1 MLLYNAP
8 KLDTSNVKSFQELGG
23 SPTAGDVAGA
33 QIDTFMYENLHDS
46 REQNINEEVWSEIVK
61 VRKLAPEIF
70 GPASVPQ
77 TNPNAP
83 KILQEAW
90 NETAQGTDA
99 SRASDWEGYIEPQV
113 EELKKRFPDAN
124 IRNRDEIDA
133 DIAAQAKVYRDT
145 FNKIYERADTFESFF
160 GVLGGGVVGAM
171 NDSINIMTLPLGA
184 TRVATGS
191 FLRSLATVVG
201 RNFAIGVGI
210 EAAIQPFVYDYKKE
224 IESPYDLYD
233 AVFAMGAAGA
243 GMGLLNGLGHSIGRG
258 WAKYR
263 GKVFDEMPDSYE
275 KRRALK
281 DLNEAFET
289 LQRAQNFSDQTG
301 AKTVAELEI
310 HLKALT
316 QAIIDV
322 KSGKPID
329 FEALAGSVDRQLME
343 NLELEFK
350 AAGSKVDAINKVR
363 DRLMGK
369 LDDDGL
375 TVQTTDG
382 NTLVLLDGEVVG
394 SFKLSEGKGTLRIND
409 SDLNYEGGRTTGLSA
424 SNTLESYLAIA
435 KANPGKKIISGNL
448 TEQSS
453 EIWKALFKDGRATR
467 SVDKSN
473 GGFKYE
479 MTPEARK
486 YLNDV
491 EASELDSLNFQLED
505 FTARLNDINLERL
518 ERLEL
523 KEQDT
528 NAAQMFAPD
537 GEAITSSARALEIE
551 QQVNNI
557 LAQLGAIDIKVKIH
571 EGNPEFGPDMRL
583 SREGDVDVSADSVLQ
598 FTPFKIAQDIAVAYA
613 KSKGINYTPPTKHV
627 VANPERGRLIAEE
640 FARMKHE
647 PGNKEVAA
655 AYDAMINETT
665 DQFKFILG
673 SGLKIE
679 FIRGDDPYVNGP
691 SDVINDI
698 KNNNHIWV
706 YSTRDGFGSNE
717 KFDPV
722 DNPLLKETEFEID
735 GVKLLANDVFRIVHD
750 YFGHVQTG
758 TTFRATGEE
767 NAWQSH
773 AAMYT
778 PLARRA
784 MTTETRGQN
793 SWVNYGPDGTINR
806 TATTGNTTFA
816 DQKIGLLPRWVSE
829 ENRVSASD
837 RKIRYESD
845 RRNNQTGFEGAVDEQ
860 GRVQLIHYSR
870 ELISRTDPDRWGNG
884 LSRNVRSE
892 QNRRLSGAPGRTYFG
907 IEQATEN
914 GYKKELGLGDYRL
927 ETTIDGELI
936 YNPAKNPDGLWDSM
950 DIVSSE
956 RAIANAGYV
965 GYYVNS
971 KQLGKVVAVFD
982 EIEVAPAVPTNMR
995 FSLADGGVSTRMP
1008 GGVKATEDG
1017 LKTDLLV
1024 GAETDLA
1031 DPVTLAKNTAK
1042 IELYDGYVPQ
1052 GIDET
1057 PEQVATNF
1065 IAQLKDNLL
1074 WLHDQVPA
1082 KTRER
1087 SKKWYDGANK
1097 ITTMFAIR
1105 YGLTKE
1111 QSAGVLAALSPQK
1124 DWFMNASLG
1133 ERVMDIFTNHQNTA
1147 WSPEME
1153 FVATDP
1159 TLVGP
1164 KNKKYPAGILV
1175 RKEANIKL
1183 YEAIQGKQLNELSD
1197 NNEIAAWIRTFD
1209 EAHNDRS
1216 HRVVTPEG
1224 KFTEKV
1230 LTEKGK
1236 DAVTGWGSFSEI
1248 GKAVGIIRDG
1258 SAKNTSDQLGNYHK
1272 VRNFFNNILLP
1283 NSVNGHVTI
1292 DTHAVAADMLGPF
1305 SGKSTEVEHNFG
1317 TKASSSK
1324 TTGSKGTYGL
1334 HAEAYRQAAAERGI
1348 LPRQMQSITWEAAR
1362 GLFPKP
1368 WKTAENVQLIRD
1380 IWKRHKAGKITLD
1393 ETRQEILNAAGGIN
1407 EPAWVRSSGGLA
1419 DQEWVSSYK
1428 GDIPGNGL
1436 PRNRGLDS
1444 ASGRGVGDDAART
1457 PTDPDGGVR
1466 YSKDGQTIEAAIDPT
1481 TGELHINASA
1491 FRNEAHLMAVLREEV
1506 IGHYGLRKSL
1516 GNDFQGVIDDIKSSA
1531 TTNPELRQ
1539 MWIDL
1544 SGVDP
1549 QTKTV
1554 VNTSAPYRGMADDVI
1569 ADEIISKMAREEIS
1583 DTTWL
1588 ALKNII
1594 IKALRKIGLIKEDI
1608 TISEMKALVVRS
1620 EAALKKNLDNAR
1632 QATIT
1637 RTPDARPAA
1646 NPATP
1651 VTPETLATPL
1661 KNSDDD
1667 MSVEGVNA
1675 EVARILNDESIPDG
1689 LVFDSNGNSIN
1700 IRDALME
1707 VDNELAGIESI
1718 RVCML

>member
-23 SPTAGDVAGA
+23 SPTTGDVAGA

-61 VRKLAPEIF
+61 VRNLAPEIF

-133 DIAAQAKVYRDT
+133 DIAAQAKVTRDT
-145 FNKIYERADTFESFF
+145 FNKIYERADTFEAFW

-184 TRVATGS
+184 GRVATGS
-191 FLRSLATVVG
+191 FLRSLGIVVG
-201 RNFAIGVGI
+201 KNFAIGVGI

-243 GMGLLNGLGHSIGRG
+243 GMGLLNGLGHTIGRG
-258 WAKYR
+258 IRTLTNK
-263 GKVFDEMPDSYE
+263 GKIPDTPNNRAMLRQFE
-275 KRRALK
+275 KILA
-281 DLNEAFET
+281 A
-289 LQRAQNFSDQTG
+289 QRFADQSG

-316 QAIIDV
+316 QAMIDV
-322 KSGKPID
+322 RAGKPID
-329 FEALAGSVDRQLME
+329 FEALAGAVDRQLME

-350 AAGSKVDAINKVR
+350 AAGTKVDAINKVR

-382 NTLVLLDGEVVG
+382 NTFVLLDGEVVG
-394 SFKLSEGKGTLRIND
+394 SFKLSEGKGTLKIND

-435 KANPGKKIISGNL
+435 KAHPGKKIISGKL
-448 TEQSS
+448 TEQSA

-486 YLNDV
+486 YLNDA
-491 EASELDSLNFQLED
+491 EAIELDSLNFQLED

-537 GEAITSSARALEIE
+537 GESIPSSARALEIE
-551 QQVNNI
+551 QQVNQM
-557 LAQLGAIDIKVKIH
+557 LAQLGALDIRVRIH
-571 EGNPEFGPDMRL
+571 EGNPELD
-583 SREGDVDVSADSVLQ
+583 GDL
-598 FTPFKIAQDIAVAYA
+598 
-613 KSKGINYTPPTKHV
+613 
-627 VANPERGRLIAEE
+627 
-640 FARMKHE
+640 
-647 PGNKEVAA
+647 
-655 AYDAMINETT
+655 
-665 DQFKFILG
+665 
-673 SGLKIE
+673 
-679 FIRGDDPYVNGP
+679 
-691 SDVINDI
+691 
-698 KNNNHIWV
+698 
-706 YSTRDGFGSNE
+706 
-717 KFDPV
+717 
-722 DNPLLKETEFEID
+722 
-735 GVKLLANDVFRIVHD
+735 
-750 YFGHVQTG
+750 
-758 TTFRATGEE
+758 
-767 NAWQSH
+767 
-773 AAMYT
+773 
-778 PLARRA
+778 
-784 MTTETRGQN
+784 
-793 SWVNYGPDGTINR
+793 
-806 TATTGNTTFA
+806 
-816 DQKIGLLPRWVSE
+816 
-829 ENRVSASD
+829 
-837 RKIRYESD
+837 RY
-845 RRNNQTGFEGAVDEQ
+845 
-860 GRVQLIHYSR
+860 
-870 ELISRTDPDRWGNG
+870 
-884 LSRNVRSE
+884 
-892 QNRRLSGAPGRTYFG
+892 
-907 IEQATEN
+907 
-914 GYKKELGLGDYRL
+914 
-927 ETTIDGELI
+927 
-936 YNPAKNPDGLWDSM
+936 
-950 DIVSSE
+950 
-956 RAIANAGYV
+956 
-965 GYYVNS
+965 
-971 KQLGKVVAVFD
+971 
-982 EIEVAPAVPTNMR
+982 
-995 FSLADGGVSTRMP
+995 SLADGGVSTRVP
-1008 GGVKATEDG
+1008 TAKRATEDA
-1017 LKTDLLV
+1017 LTEDLLV
-1024 GAETDLA
+1024 GSDVDLA
-1031 DPVTLAKNTAK
+1031 DPITLAKNTAK
-1042 IELYDGYVPQ
+1042 IEQYDGYIPQ
-1052 GIDET
+1052 VKNET
-1057 PEQVATNF
+1057 PEQVAANF

-1074 WLHDQVPA
+1074 WLHDQVPDDI
-1082 KTRER
+1082 RQR
-1087 SKKWYDGANK
+1087 SHKWYVGANR
-1097 ITTMFAIR
+1097 ITEGFAAR
-1105 YGLTKE
+1105 YGYSNE
-1111 QSAGVLAALSPQK
+1111 QASGVMAALSPQK

-1133 ERVMDIFTNHQNTA
+1133 ERVMDVYANHQNTT

-1159 TLVGP
+1159 TII
-1164 KNKKYPAGILV
+1164 KNKDGDYPAGILIRNEV
-1175 RKEANIKL
+1175 NAKL
-1183 YEAIQGKQLNELSD
+1183 YEAIQGKKLSELD
-1197 NNEIAAWIRTFD
+1197 DVYEISAWIRSFD
-1209 EAHNDRS
+1209 EAHNNRS

-1224 KFTEKV
+1224 GFIEYAAKLDGTDK
-1230 LTEKGK
+1230 
-1236 DAVTGWGSFSEI
+1236 VTGWGSFSEI
-1248 GKAVGIIRDG
+1248 SKAVSVLRDG
-1258 SAKNTSDQLGNYHK
+1258 SPENISNQMGGMHK
-1272 VRNFFNNILLP
+1272 VRNFYNNILLP

-1292 DTHAVAADMLGPF
+1292 DTHAVAASMLGAF
-1305 SGKSTEVEHNFG
+1305 STKSTEVKHNFG
-1317 TKASSSK
+1317 QGSSSSSI
-1324 TTGSKGTYGL
+1324 TGSKGTYGL
-1334 HAEAYRQAAAERGI
+1334 HAEAYRQAAAARGI

-1362 GLFPKP
+1362 GLFTAGFKG
-1368 WKTAENVQLIRD
+1368 KAENVKLISG
-1380 IWKRHKAGKITLD
+1380 IWQRHKKGKITLD
-1393 ETRQEILNAAGGIN
+1393 EARQEILNAADGIN
-1407 EPAWVRSSGGLA
+1407 DPAWHRSSGRVA
-1419 DQEWVSSYK
+1419 NEEWDSSYK
-1428 GDIPGNGL
+1428 GDIPTGGL
-1436 PRNRGLDS
+1436 PRNTRLDE
-1444 ASGRGVGDDAART
+1444 ATGPRVGDDATRASS
-1457 PTDPDGGVR
+1457 DPDGGVR
-1466 YSKDGQTIEAAIDPT
+1466 YSKDGQTIEAAINPE

-1491 FRNEAHLMAVLREEV
+1491 FRDEAHLMEVMREEI

-1516 GNDFQGVIDDIKSSA
+1516 GGDFQGVIDDIKSTA

-1588 ALKNII
+1588 ALKNIL

-1632 QATIT
+1632 QAAIT
-1637 RTPDARPAA
+1637 RTPDAQPTAT
-1646 NPATP
+1646 PATP
-1651 VTPETLATPL
+1651 ATLATPL
-1661 KNSDDD
+1661 KNSNDD

-1689 LVFDSNGNSIN
+1689 LVFDHNGNSIN

>member
-23 SPTAGDVAGA
+23 SPTTGDVFGA
-33 QIDTFMYENLHDS
+33 QMDTFMYENLHDS
-46 REQNINEEVWSEIVK
+46 REQNINEEVWREVVK
-61 VRKLAPEIF
+61 VKGLAPEIF
-70 GPASVPQ
+70 GPQSEPDINPYAPQ
-77 TNPNAP
+77 VM
-83 KILQEAW
+83 QETQQM
-90 NETAQGTDA
+90 TAINQDA
-99 SRASDWEGYIEPQV
+99 SRASDWEAYIEPQL

-124 IRNRDEIDA
+124 IRNRDEIDE

-145 FNKIYERADTFESFF
+145 FNKAYERSDTFEAFF

-171 NDSINIMTLPLGA
+171 NDPINIMTLPLGA
-184 TRVATGS
+184 GRVATGS
-191 FLRSLATVVG
+191 FLKSLATVVG

-233 AVFAMGAAGA
+233 AVFAMGSAGA

-258 WAKYR
+258 ITRLTNK
-263 GKVFDEMPDSYE
+263 GKIPDTPNN
-275 KRRALK
+275 RAMLRQLDK
-281 DLNEAFET
+281 ILAA
-289 LQRAQNFSDQTG
+289 QRFADQSG

-316 QAIIDV
+316 QAMVDV
-322 KSGKPID
+322 RSGKPID
-329 FEALAGSVDRQLME
+329 FEALAGAVDRQLME

-382 NTLVLLDGEVVG
+382 NTLVLSDGEVVG
-394 SFKLSEGKGTLRIND
+394 SFKLSESKGTLKIND
-409 SDLNYEGGRTTGLSA
+409 SDVNYDGGRTTGLSA
-424 SNTLESYLAIA
+424 LNNLESYLAIA
-435 KANPGKKIISGNL
+435 KANPGKKITSGTLN
-448 TEQSS
+448 EQSN
-453 EIWKALFKDGRATR
+453 EIWKALFSDGRATR
-467 SVDKSN
+467 SVDRAN

-486 YLNDV
+486 YLNDA
-491 EASELDSLNFQLED
+491 EASKLDGLNFQLED
-505 FTARLNDINLERL
+505 FTARLEDINLERF

-523 KEQDT
+523 KKQDT

-537 GEAITSSARALEIE
+537 GEEIASSARALEIE
-551 QQVNNI
+551 EQVNQM
-557 LAQLGAIDIKVKIH
+557 LAQMGALEIKVKIH
-571 EGNPEFGPDMRL
+571 EGNPEFGPEMRL

-598 FTPFKIAQDIAVAYA
+598 FTPFKIAQDVAAAYA
-613 KSKGINYTPPTKHV
+613 KSKGIDFTPPTKHV

-640 FARMKHE
+640 FIKMKHD

-655 AYDAMINETT
+655 AYEAMISETT
-665 DQFKFILG
+665 EQFRFIQQT
-673 SGLKIE
+673 GLKVE

-722 DNPLLKETEFEID
+722 DNPLLKETDFEID

-750 YFGHVQTG
+750 YFGHVSTG

-767 NAWQSH
+767 NAWQFH
-773 AAMYT
+773 ASMYT

-816 DQKIGLLPRWVSE
+816 DQKVGLLPRWVSE

-845 RRNNQTGFEGAVDEQ
+845 RRNNQTGFEGAIDEQ
-860 GRVQLIHYSR
+860 GRVKLIHYSR
-870 ELISRTDPDRWGNG
+870 KPISRTEPDRWGDG
-884 LSRNVRSE
+884 LSRSVRSE
-892 QNRRLSGAPGRTYFG
+892 LTRKLSGAPGRTYFG

-914 GYKKELGLGDYRL
+914 GYKKELGLGDNRL
-927 ETTIDGELI
+927 ETTIDGELL
-936 YNPAKNPDGLWDSM
+936 YNPAKNPEGLWDNM

-956 RAIANAGYV
+956 RSIADAGYV
-965 GYYVNS
+965 GYYVNH

-1008 GGVKATEDG
+1008 AGVKATEDG

-1042 IELYDGYVPQ
+1042 IKLYEGYVPQ

-1082 KTRER
+1082 KTRKR
-1087 SKKWYDGANK
+1087 SQKWYDGANK

-1111 QSAGVLAALSPQK
+1111 QSAGVMAALSPQK

-1133 ERVMDIFTNHQNTA
+1133 ERVMDIYTNHQNTA
-1147 WSPEME
+1147 WSPEMD

-1159 TLVGP
+1159 ALVGP

-1175 RKEANIKL
+1175 RKETNIKL
-1183 YEAIQGKQLNELSD
+1183 YENIKGKQLSELD
-1197 NNEIAAWIRTFD
+1197 NNREIAAWIRTFD

-1236 DAVTGWGSFSEI
+1236 DAVTGWGSFTEI

-1362 GLFPKP
+1362 GLFPKA

-1380 IWKRHKAGKITLD
+1380 IWNRHKDGKINID

-1407 EPAWVRSSGGLA
+1407 EPAWVRYNGA
-1419 DQEWVSSYK
+1419 MANRERVSSYK
-1428 GDIPGNGL
+1428 GDIPGDGL
-1436 PRNRGLDS
+1436 SRNRGLDS

-1466 YSKDGQTIEAAIDPT
+1466 YSQDGQTIEAAIDPT

-1491 FRNEAHLMAVLREEV
+1491 FRDKTHLMEVLREEV

-1516 GNDFQGVIDDIKSSA
+1516 GNDFQGVINDIKSSA
-1531 TTNPELRQ
+1531 STNPELRQ

-1569 ADEIISKMAREEIS
+1569 ADEIISKMARQEIS

-1594 IKALRKIGLIKEDI
+1594 VKALRKIGLIKEDI
-1608 TISEMKALVVRS
+1608 TISEMKALIVKS
-1620 EAALKKNLDNAR
+1620 EAALKNNLGTAR
-1632 QATIT
+1632 QAAIT
-1637 RTPDARPAA
+1637 RTPDTQIAA
-1646 NPATP
+1646 TPEAPATQ
-1651 VTPETLATPL
+1651 AIPL
-1661 KNSDDD
+1661 KNANED
-1667 MSVEGVNA
+1667 MSVDGVNA
-1675 EVARILNDESIPDG
+1675 AVSRILNDESIPDG
-1689 LVFDSNGNSIN
+1689 LVFDSYGNSIN
-1700 IRDALME
+1700 IREALME